1 MQVTFKSMHQ
11 LGLIFNSSF
20 SFVEMHAL
28 VRLVDDE
35 ATAIIPVA
43 RIIANTISE
52 KKLVKGDQ

>member
-11 LGLIFNSSF
+11 LGLIFNSNF

-35 ATAIIPVA
+35 ATAIIPVT

-52 KKLVKGDQ
+52 KSW